1 MTRILG
7 SRLTLQEMI
16 YRELKSAIMSG
27 IYPEGRQLTVKEIV
41 ERTTT
46 SAMPVR
52 EAIRRLVAE
61 NGLETRPNGT
71 VAVPQRSMRER
82 AIVHASRIHHE
93 TLAVCLA
100 ARAATTADI
109 QDLRRINGEYEE
121 AIEIKD
127 WALAAQRNREFHL
140 SLYALSGSGILLSL
154 IESLWL
160 ANGPYVANYVHTLI
174 EGSWGDE
181 RAKHH
186 RAILDALARGNGDAA
201 GAALRAD
208 ISAIEELEKELEE
221 LLAGSELAAYL
232 AIRR

>member
-1 MTRILG
+1 
-7 SRLTLQEMI
+7 MI

-127 WALAAQRNREFHL
+127 WALA
-140 SLYALSGSGILLSL
+140 LYALSGSGILLSL

-221 LLAGSELAAYL
+221 LLAGSELAASL